1 MEEINISKNIREEIS
16 KTSRVAINTL
26 CIMFIIVLTI
36 TVFTFKK
43 ILIPLLYNANSFI
56 TNAIITFLIV
66 LISLF
71 LIKIVMYD
79 VLLKSILEQLKVNK
93 AVLSDES
100 KFYKLSIKNYN
111 LLDDIGKNLYI
122 NIYVN
127 NEPIKIPIYGDESE
141 INVGENVYIIS
152 YKNTMVSYTEKFL
165 KKEEKNTYE

>member
-1 MEEINISKNIREEIS
+1 MEEINISKNIREEIF
-16 KTSRVAINTL
+16 KTSRVAINSL
-26 CIMFIIVLTI
+26 CIMFIIVLAI
-36 TVFTFKK
+36 TVFVFKK
-43 ILIPLLYNANSFI
+43 IFIPLLYITQSLIANV
-56 TNAIITFLIV
+56 IITFLIA

-127 NEPIKIPIYGDESE
+127 NEPIKIPIYGVKSE

-152 YKNTMVSYTEKFL
+152 YKNTMVSYTENFL
-165 KKEEKNTYE
+165 KKEGKNTYE